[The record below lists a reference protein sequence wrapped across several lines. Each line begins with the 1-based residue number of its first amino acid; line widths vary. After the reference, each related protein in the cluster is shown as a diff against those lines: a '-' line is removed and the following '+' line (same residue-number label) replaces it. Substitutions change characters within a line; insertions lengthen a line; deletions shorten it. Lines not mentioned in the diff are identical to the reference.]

1 MRTGPEE
8 ASENRLRYCQLALGH
23 LPIGSDMHSLSEQQS
38 CTHGSARVVRQVLIF
53 STMTRALDIIEEN
66 LEWRGL
72 ASVRLDGATAADER
86 GSVRT
91 GCAMT

>member
-53 STMTRALDIIEEN
+53 EEH